1 MPWKR
6 QVASVLPETRRRR
19 RTMEHHQ
26 RVWLVCL
33 CVFLWLIYQSY
44 VNEENIQFYRE
55 SRLVAS
61 SYYYCCCFFF
71 FCSFFFFYCFLCLG
85 WRLTLLPPFIGRVNR
100 SYEWVVSVTEL
111 IMFSLQTNRSGLE
124 WNRAETTSSRRSRLA
139 CFIPHPSAIAVFRYA
154 QTNRSLGETLPVS
167 EQWDRSENA
176 HRPTQYDWMDDG
188 TWSLSHLHL

>member
-61 SYYYCCCFFF
+61 SYYYLLLLLLLL
-71 FCSFFFFYCFLCLG
+71 FLFLLLLFLMF
-85 WRLTLLPPFIGRVNR
+85 RLTVDITAPLYR
-100 SYEWVVSVTEL
+100 E
-111 IMFSLQTNRSGLE
+111 
-124 WNRAETTSSRRSRLA
+124 
-139 CFIPHPSAIAVFRYA
+139 
-154 QTNRSLGETLPVS
+154 GEPQL
-167 EQWDRSENA
+167 
-176 HRPTQYDWMDDG
+176 
-188 TWSLSHLHL
+188 